1 MKCFLFT
8 RKLKNKYLK
17 NELSSKLR
25 FEKMSKNKKFTIYER
40 ERILNDSR
48 LTTTIMIDCR
58 RRRPF
63 QVKQTLQTNTYYTC
77 FHDTKRY

>member
-1 MKCFLFT
+1 MRERENFK
-8 RKLKNKYLK
+8 
-17 NELSSKLR
+17 R
-25 FEKMSKNKKFTIYER
+25 FE
-40 ERILNDSR
+40 R
-48 LTTTIMIDCR
+48 LTTTIMIDC